1 MICYQIGGVDVDN
14 SMTLEMNEPIVDA
27 GETSLHPE
35 VISEGPQSGKS
46 SLLFV
51 PQ

>member
-1 MICYQIGGVDVDN
+1 MICYQIGVDVDN
-14 SMTLEMNEPIVDA
+14 SMALEMNEPVVDV

-35 VISEGPQSGKS
+35 VIAEGPQSGKRV
-46 SLLFV
+46 LYFV